1 MKVNTHGLKMI
12 GLKAA
17 SGETK
22 GISYCSGQYSGQY
35 VQIGYD
41 LDEGRVYADWHL
53 TVDDYRRYHSPRI
66 ITVCGAREPM
76 TMQEIADCVAAAV
89 REWEALKEA
98 E

>member
-17 SGETK
+17 SGETQ
-22 GISYCSGQYSGQY
+22 GISYYSGQY
-35 VQIGYD
+35 VQISYD

-53 TVDDYRRYHSPRI
+53 TVNDYRRYHNPRI
-66 ITVCGAREPM
+66 ITACGAREPM
-76 TMQEIADCVAAAV
+76 TMQKIADCVAAAV
-89 REWEALKEA
+89 CEWEALKEA